1 MSWGHDNNLVI
12 HAVIQ
17 ILRKKVRL
25 HLSLKIIQIFLK
37 RLAPPPHSFQ
47 IFSDVKCFFFVFY
60 IFFLLKVEENN
71 TNDTF
76 AGDDDAHKVILRTR
90 S

>member
-1 MSWGHDNNLVI
+1 M
-12 HAVIQ
+12 
-17 ILRKKVRL
+17 
-25 HLSLKIIQIFLK
+25 HLSLKIIQMFFEKIS
-37 RLAPPPHSFQ
+37 PPPHSFQ
-47 IFSDVKCFFFVFY
+47 IFSDVKCFFFVFNIY
-60 IFFLLKVEENN
+60 FLLKVEENN